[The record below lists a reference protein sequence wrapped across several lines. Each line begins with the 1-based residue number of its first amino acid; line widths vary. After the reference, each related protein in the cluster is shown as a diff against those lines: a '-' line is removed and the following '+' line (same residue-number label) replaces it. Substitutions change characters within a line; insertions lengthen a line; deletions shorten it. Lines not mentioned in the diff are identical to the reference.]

1 MNIEFLPE
9 KVEKLESI
17 FLNILYLKPED
28 QDISPDVNILSDM
41 KAVINSIFTDNNCVN
56 VLYTLNTDKP
66 FFGIRINPNMSP
78 TDAAIILT
86 SDEEVKLNKYQ
97 IEFDSK
103 LFQLGL
109 TDAELA
115 AITIFEISSMMDSP
129 DLFEKV
135 RAIIDL
141 NLLASYD
148 IIKIRESVNAG
159 QLVIFALKDTLAK
172 VSTFLYKETEEE
184 LCNMAIQ
191 NAGLCD
197 AIKSGQ
203 DKVINSSSTFIRSP
217 QPYILNWMFI
227 MYKDYRVNSR
237 VILDT
242 LKDARAFSGSKLE
255 IEEIDKTLNA
265 VDRLNA
271 GLTTIGESVSI
282 HKFFDKSNVSSVNE
296 ISLFKSLKK
305 NGLRAIEN
313 ELYEFNMKV
322 KNCTSDEDAYM
333 IMRGIN
339 SRLGI
344 LEDYMTNEDLSEY
357 DLKHWEFIAQ
367 QYRELRIRLSQ
378 RKFKEKQYGLFF
390 DYSKLDKLDNPN

>member
-1 MNIEFLPE
+1 MNIEFLSE

-28 QDISPDVNILSDM
+28 RDISPDINILTDM
-41 KAVINSIFTDNNCVN
+41 KSVINSIFDDNNCTN
-56 VLYTLNTDKP
+56 VIFTTNTDKP
-66 FFGIRINPNMSP
+66 FFGIRINPAMSVA
-78 TDAAIILT
+78 DATVILA
-86 SDEEVKLNKYQ
+86 SDEKVKLNKYQ

-109 TDAELA
+109 SDSELA
-115 AITIFEISSMMDSP
+115 AITIYEISSMMDSP
-129 DLFEKV
+129 ELFEKL
-135 RAIIDL
+135 RAVIDL
-141 NLLASYD
+141 NLLANYD
-148 IIKIRESVNAG
+148 VIKIRDSVNAG
-159 QLVIFALKDTLAK
+159 QLIIFALKDTLNK
-172 VSTFLYKETEEE
+172 MGTFLYKETEEE

-191 NAGLCD
+191 NADLCAD
-197 AIKSGQ
+197 IKSAQ
-203 DKVINSSSTFIRSP
+203 DKVINSSTTFIRSP

-237 VILDT
+237 VIMDT
-242 LKDARAFSGSKLE
+242 LKDAKAFSGSRLD
-255 IEEIDKTLNA
+255 IEEIDKTLFA

-271 GLTTIGESVSI
+271 GLTTIGESTSI
-282 HKFFDKSNVSSVNE
+282 NKFFNQSNISSVNE

-322 KNCTSDEDAYM
+322 KNCTTDEDAYM

-344 LEDYMTNEDLSEY
+344 LEDYLVNEELSEY
-357 DLKHWEFIAQ
+357 DRKHWEFVAQ
-367 QYRELRIRLSQ
+367 QYRELRVRLSQ

-390 DYSKLDKLDNPN
+390 DYSKLDQLDN

>member
-1 MNIEFLPE
+1 MNIEFLSE

-28 QDISPDVNILSDM
+28 RDISPDINILTDM
-41 KAVINSIFTDNNCVN
+41 KSVINSIFDDNNCTN
-56 VLYTLNTDKP
+56 VIFTTNTDKP
-66 FFGIRINPNMSP
+66 FFGIRINPTMSVA
-78 TDAAIILT
+78 DATVILA
-86 SDEEVKLNKYQ
+86 SDEKVKLNKYQ

-109 TDAELA
+109 SDSELA
-115 AITIFEISSMMDSP
+115 AITIYEISSMMDSP
-129 DLFEKV
+129 ELFEKL
-135 RAIIDL
+135 RAVIDL
-141 NLLASYD
+141 NLLADYD
-148 IIKIRESVNAG
+148 VIKIRDSVNAG
-159 QLVIFALKDTLAK
+159 QLIVFALKDTLNK
-172 VSTFLYKETEEE
+172 MGTFLYKETEEE

-191 NAGLCD
+191 NADLCAD
-197 AIKSGQ
+197 IKSAQ
-203 DKVINSSSTFIRSP
+203 DKVINSSTTFIRSP

-237 VILDT
+237 VIMDT
-242 LKDARAFSGSKLE
+242 LKDAKAFSGSRLD
-255 IEEIDKTLNA
+255 IEEINKTLFA

-271 GLTTIGESVSI
+271 GLTTIGESISI
-282 HKFFDKSNVSSVNE
+282 NKFFNQSNISSVNE

-322 KNCTSDEDAYM
+322 KNCSTDEDAYM

-344 LEDYMTNEDLSEY
+344 LEDYLVNEELSEY
-357 DLKHWEFIAQ
+357 DRKHWEFVAQ
-367 QYRELRIRLSQ
+367 QYRELRVRLSQ

-390 DYSKLDKLDNPN
+390 DYSKLDQLDN

>member
-1 MNIEFLPE
+1 MNIEFLSE

-28 QDISPDVNILSDM
+28 RDISPDINILTDM
-41 KAVINSIFTDNNCVN
+41 KSVINSIFDDNNCTN
-56 VLYTLNTDKP
+56 VIFTTNTDKP
-66 FFGIRINPNMSP
+66 FFGIRINPAMSVA
-78 TDAAIILT
+78 DATVILA
-86 SDEEVKLNKYQ
+86 SDEKVKLNKYQ

-109 TDAELA
+109 SDSELA
-115 AITIFEISSMMDSP
+115 AITIYEISSMMDSP
-129 DLFEKV
+129 ELFEKL
-135 RAIIDL
+135 RAVIDL
-141 NLLASYD
+141 NLLADYD
-148 IIKIRESVNAG
+148 VIKIRDSVNAG
-159 QLVIFALKDTLAK
+159 QLIVFALKDTLNK
-172 VSTFLYKETEEE
+172 MGTFLYKETEEE

-191 NAGLCD
+191 NADLCAD
-197 AIKSGQ
+197 IKSAQ
-203 DKVINSSSTFIRSP
+203 DKVINSSTTFIRSP

-237 VILDT
+237 VIMDT
-242 LKDARAFSGSKLE
+242 LKDAKAFSGSRLD
-255 IEEIDKTLNA
+255 IEEIDKTLFA

-271 GLTTIGESVSI
+271 GLTTIGESTSI
-282 HKFFDKSNVSSVNE
+282 NKFFNQSNISSVNE

-322 KNCTSDEDAYM
+322 KNCSTDEDAYM

-344 LEDYMTNEDLSEY
+344 LEDYLVNEELSEY
-357 DLKHWEFIAQ
+357 DRKHWEFVAQ
-367 QYRELRIRLSQ
+367 QYRELRVRLSQ

-390 DYSKLDKLDNPN
+390 DYSKLDQLDN

>member
-1 MNIEFLPE
+1 MNIEFLSE

-28 QDISPDVNILSDM
+28 RDISPDINILTDM
-41 KAVINSIFTDNNCVN
+41 KSVINSIFDDNNCTN
-56 VLYTLNTDKP
+56 VIFTTNTDKP
-66 FFGIRINPNMSP
+66 FFGIRINPTMSVA
-78 TDAAIILT
+78 DATVILA
-86 SDEEVKLNKYQ
+86 SDEKVKLNKYQ

-109 TDAELA
+109 SDSELA
-115 AITIFEISSMMDSP
+115 AITIYEISSMMDSP
-129 DLFEKV
+129 ELFEKL
-135 RAIIDL
+135 RAVIDL
-141 NLLASYD
+141 NLLADYD
-148 IIKIRESVNAG
+148 VIKIRDSVNAG
-159 QLVIFALKDTLAK
+159 QLIVFALKDTLNK
-172 VSTFLYKETEEE
+172 MGTFLYKETEEE

-191 NAGLCD
+191 NADLCAD
-197 AIKSGQ
+197 IKSAQ
-203 DKVINSSSTFIRSP
+203 DKVINSSTTFIRSP

-237 VILDT
+237 VIMDT
-242 LKDARAFSGSKLE
+242 LKDAKAFSGSRLD
-255 IEEIDKTLNA
+255 IEEIDKTLFA

-271 GLTTIGESVSI
+271 GLTTIGESTSI
-282 HKFFDKSNVSSVNE
+282 NKFFNQSNISSVNE

-322 KNCTSDEDAYM
+322 KNCSTDEDAYM

-344 LEDYMTNEDLSEY
+344 LEDYLVNEELSEY
-357 DLKHWEFIAQ
+357 DRKHWEFVAQ
-367 QYRELRIRLSQ
+367 QYRELRVRLSQ

-390 DYSKLDKLDNPN
+390 DYSKLDQLDN

>member
-1 MNIEFLPE
+1 MNIEFLSE

-28 QDISPDVNILSDM
+28 RDISPDINILTDM
-41 KAVINSIFTDNNCVN
+41 KSVINSIFDDNNCTN
-56 VLYTLNTDKP
+56 VIFTTNTDKP
-66 FFGIRINPNMSP
+66 FFGIRINPTMSVA
-78 TDAAIILT
+78 DATVILA
-86 SDEEVKLNKYQ
+86 SDEKVKLNKYQ

-109 TDAELA
+109 SDSELA
-115 AITIFEISSMMDSP
+115 AITIYEISSMMDSP
-129 DLFEKV
+129 ELFEKL
-135 RAIIDL
+135 RAVIDL
-141 NLLASYD
+141 NLLADYD
-148 IIKIRESVNAG
+148 VIKIRDSVNAG
-159 QLVIFALKDTLAK
+159 QLIVFALKDTLNK
-172 VSTFLYKETEEE
+172 MGTFLYKETEEE

-191 NAGLCD
+191 NADLCAD
-197 AIKSGQ
+197 IKSAQ
-203 DKVINSSSTFIRSP
+203 DKVINSSTTFIRSP

-237 VILDT
+237 VIMDT
-242 LKDARAFSGSKLE
+242 LKDAKAFSGSRLD
-255 IEEIDKTLNA
+255 IEEIDKTLFA

-271 GLTTIGESVSI
+271 GLTTIGESISI
-282 HKFFDKSNVSSVNE
+282 NKFFNQSNISSVNE

-322 KNCTSDEDAYM
+322 KNCSTDEDAYM

-344 LEDYMTNEDLSEY
+344 LEDYLVNEELSEY
-357 DLKHWEFIAQ
+357 DRKHWEFVAQ
-367 QYRELRIRLSQ
+367 QYRELRVRLSQ

-390 DYSKLDKLDNPN
+390 DYSKLDQLDN